1 MQIQFNDQTIA
12 TRASHLQEL
21 LDEHGLSAKTG
32 IAVAVNDRVVQRSQW
47 ETHLLNEQD
56 VILVITAAAGG

>member
-1 MQIQFNDQTIA
+1 MQVQFNDQAIETH
-12 TRASHLQEL
+12 ASTLSQL
-21 LDEHGLSAKTG
+21 LEENGLSAKTG

-47 ETHLLNEQD
+47 DSRLLQQND